1 MRVIVVVV
9 TRGFRFVPLLPIGGA
24 VFPFIVIVRSAAAV
38 SDDKNVRE
46 REGEG
51 EGGDATSI
59 VEERER
65 ERGKRGQVDFW
76 SIRDGNLEW
85 SLPQRRSQ
93 VGSRAERGEGS
104 QLIRRDDKAEKV
116 PCKFVALPSFQERVL
131 GPSFVDQGL
140 SEVIVRRNS

>member
-46 REGEG
+46 RK
-51 EGGDATSI
+51 GGDATSI

-65 ERGKRGQVDFW
+65 EAKSTFGQSVTG
-76 SIRDGNLEW
+76 ILNGVCHNVARKLGAE
-85 SLPQRRSQ
+85 QRE
-93 VGSRAERGEGS
+93 ERE
-104 QLIRRDDKAEKV
+104 A
-116 PCKFVALPSFQERVL
+116 
-131 GPSFVDQGL
+131 
-140 SEVIVRRNS
+140 N